1 MQALKHSWLKTISD
15 EDSDEDGTLTSRN
28 EAVDESIIKACE
40 YKD

>member
-15 EDSDEDGTLTSRN
+15 EDSEDGTLTSRS
-28 EAVDESIIKACE
+28 EAVNDSIIQACE